1 MAKKTYDI
9 THRVT
14 RILAS
19 DYAFLAQ
26 LSLEFGKPMAEVLHA
41 IITERE
47 MAMEL
52 PPTTYHLPT
61 PALALTPTP
70 VTTYHLPPTTSRI
83 SSKIAVNGSKSAAFG
98 TKVRRVKYE

>member
-26 LSLEFGKPMAEVLHA
+26 LSLEYGIPMAEVLHA
-41 IITERE
+41 ILTGRE
-47 MAMEL
+47 VAPKPTIISKAQMEI
-52 PPTTYHLPT
+52 
-61 PALALTPTP
+61 PAIA
-70 VTTYHLPPTTSRI
+70 YHLPPTTT
-83 SSKIAVNGSKSAAFG
+83 KIAVNGSKPAAFG
-98 TKVRRVKYE
+98 TKLRRVKYE